1 MKTIKSNRIE
11 GKRCRGVFW
20 DLNERFWKGW
30 RFVFDR
36 KKKKM
41 NKKRRKEREKEY
53 FIEMKS

>member
-36 KKKKM
+36 KKKNEQKE
-41 NKKRRKEREKEY
+41 KKRKGKRVFY
-53 FIEMKS
+53 

>member
-1 MKTIKSNRIE
+1 M
-11 GKRCRGVFW
+11 FW